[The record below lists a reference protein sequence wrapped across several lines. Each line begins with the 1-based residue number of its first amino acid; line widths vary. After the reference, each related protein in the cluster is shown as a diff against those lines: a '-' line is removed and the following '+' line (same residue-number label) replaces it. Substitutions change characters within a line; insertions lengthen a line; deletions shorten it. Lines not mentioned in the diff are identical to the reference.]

1 MSARRYREMSL
12 RLLGGALGLS
22 TTVLAVGGLCTLILD
37 HDAGRLSPWLD
48 PRALSNWLVL
58 CGASVAGLGC
68 ILLAE
73 RSAGPV
79 PATAPADAPAA
90 TTAAMAPGDRGR
102 IGSPPP
108 AEALPADR
116 LRHAA

>member
-12 RLLGGALGLS
+12 RFLGGALGLS

-48 PRALSNWLVL
+48 ARALANWLVL

-68 ILLAE
+68 TLLAE
-73 RSAGPV
+73 RAAGPV
-79 PATAPADAPAA
+79 LATAPADAPAA
-90 TTAAMAPGDRGR
+90 ATAPGDRGP
-102 IGSPPP
+102 IGSPP
-108 AEALPADR
+108 AEALPVDR